1 VLASPWS
8 LIAPFYRTEQ
18 VADDGYGVTM
28 TYVGDRVVFDAD
40 SHVMELPGWLEEFAD
55 DATATALRPLAL
67 GGAGALAD
75 RAVAD
80 AAARRA
86 GGVAMLDADP
96 ARLLRSKGWDAV
108 GAFDATERSFVLD
121 QLGFAAQLVF
131 PTFAATQFAGRD
143 LDVLYGGTDAL
154 NRAMAAFCA
163 GDTRLLAVASVPWG
177 DPRRT
182 IAAARRALDEGCA
195 AVMVPS
201 DLPKGVVSPTHPD
214 HHPLW
219 SLLEAENV
227 PVVTHIGGGGRA
239 VRAGFHDNGHTVTD
253 FLGGGENIRAKD
265 FMAIHQRPEVFWAAM
280 VLDGVFERFPGLRGA
295 SVEEGAM
302 WVVPW
307 VRRLDRALQFAKTE
321 TPLRELSKLPS
332 EYVSDHLRF
341 TPFAGEP
348 VGWMVEQ
355 AGAELF
361 MFSSD
366 YPHPEGT
373 KDPVQRFESTMD
385 ACDDVT
391 LDGFYRANFEALYR
405 GEVPGVTRGVRHH
418 E

>member
-1 VLASPWS
+1 
-8 LIAPFYRTEQ
+8 
-18 VADDGYGVTM
+18 M

-40 SHVMELPGWLEEFAD
+40 SHVMELPGWLESFAD
-55 DATATALRPLAL
+55 RSTAAGLRPLAL

-86 GGVAMLDADP
+86 GGPATLDPDP
-96 ARLLRSKGWDAV
+96 EALLRSKGWGAV

-131 PTFAATQFAGRD
+131 PTFAATQFAGSD
-143 LDVLYGGTDAL
+143 LDLLYGGTEAL

-163 GDTRLLAVASVPWG
+163 HDRRMLAVASVPWG

-182 IAAARRALDEGCA
+182 IAAARRAIDDGCR
-195 AVMVPS
+195 AVMVPT
-201 DLPKGVVSPTHPD
+201 DLPRGVVSPTHPD
-214 HHPLW
+214 HQPLW
-219 SLLEAENV
+219 AMLEAENV
-227 PVVTHIGGGGRA
+227 PVVSHIGGGGRP
-239 VRAGFHDNGHTVTD
+239 VRPGFHDNGHVVTD
-253 FLGGGENIRAKD
+253 FLGGGENVRAKD

-280 VLDGVFERFPGLRGA
+280 VLDGMFERFPGLRGA

-307 VRRLDRALQFAKTE
+307 VRRLDRAMQFAKTE
-321 TPLRELSKLPS
+321 APLRELTKLPS
-332 EYVSDHLRF
+332 EYVRDHLRF

-348 VGWMVEQ
+348 VGWMMDQ

-385 ACDDVT
+385 TTDDAAM
-391 LDGFYRANFEALYR
+391 DSFYRANFEALYR
-405 GEVPGVTRGVRHH
+405 GAVPV
-418 E
+418 

>member
-1 VLASPWS
+1 MSSVYSSRQPTGEVYS
-8 LIAPFYRTEQ
+8 CH
-18 VADDGYGVTM
+18 M

-40 SHVMELPGWLEEFAD
+40 SHVMELPGWLESFAD
-55 DATATALRPLAL
+55 SSTAPQLRPLAL

-80 AAARRA
+80 AAARQA
-86 GGVAMLDADP
+86 GGVATLDPDP
-96 ARLLRSKGWDAV
+96 EALLRPKGWSAV
-108 GAFDATERSFVLD
+108 GAFDPTERSFVLD

-131 PTFAATQFAGRD
+131 PTFAPTQFAGRD
-143 LDVLYGGTDAL
+143 LDLLYGGTEAL

-163 GDTRLLAVASVPWG
+163 DDDRMLAVASVPWG
-177 DPRRT
+177 DPGRT
-182 IAAARRALDEGCA
+182 FASARRAIDDGCR
-195 AVMVPS
+195 AVMVPT

-214 HHPLW
+214 HQPLW
-219 SLLEAENV
+219 ELLEAENV
-227 PVVTHIGGGGRA
+227 PVVSHIGGGGRP
-239 VRAGFHDNGHTVTD
+239 VRPGFHDNGRTVTD
-253 FLGGGENIRAKD
+253 FLGGGENVRAKD

-280 VLDGVFERFPGLRGA
+280 VLDGMFERFPGLRGA

-307 VRRLDRALQFAKTE
+307 IRRLDRAMQFAKTE
-321 TPLRELSKLPS
+321 APLRDLRKLPS
-332 EYVSDHLRF
+332 EYVHDHLRF

-348 VGWMVEQ
+348 VGWMIDQ
-355 AGAELF
+355 AGADLF

-385 ACDDVT
+385 TADAATMDC
-391 LDGFYRANFEALYR
+391 FYRSNFETLYR
-405 GEVPGVTRGVRHH
+405 GAVPV
-418 E
+418 